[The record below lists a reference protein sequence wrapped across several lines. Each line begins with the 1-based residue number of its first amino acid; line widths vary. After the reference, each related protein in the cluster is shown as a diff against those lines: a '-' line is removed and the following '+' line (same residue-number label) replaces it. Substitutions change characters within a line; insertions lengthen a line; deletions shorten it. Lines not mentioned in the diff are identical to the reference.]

1 MVRRELSD
9 NYCFYVPNY
18 DSIDACYD
26 WAKETLNKHRND
38 PREHV
43 YTLYVHSN
51 YCCHLLLLALGLL
64 ENNHASWV
72 RLLMVIITASEIG
85 LQPSHSWL

>member
-26 WAKETLNKHRND
+26 WAKESLNKHRDD
-38 PREHV
+38 PRENV
-43 YTLYVHSN
+43 YTLCAPLPFSLS
-51 YCCHLLLLALGLL
+51 YCCQFM
-64 ENNHASWV
+64 S
-72 RLLMVIITASEIG
+72 RF
-85 LQPSHSWL
+85 LQHVMSSSVFP

>member
-18 DSIDACYD
+18 DTIDACYD
-26 WAKETLNKHRND
+26 WAKESLNKHRND

-43 YTLYVHSN
+43 YTLCVHAA
-51 YCCHLLLLALGLL
+51 LAVGFHFQLL
-64 ENNHASWV
+64 EK
-72 RLLMVIITASEIG
+72 LCTDIM
-85 LQPSHSWL
+85 P

>member
-18 DSIDACYD
+18 DTIDACYD
-26 WAKETLNKHRND
+26 WAKETLNKHRTD

-43 YTLYVHSN
+43 YTLYVPSTPYRNPFMAWIQHYTMEQSKAQWAAF
-51 YCCHLLLLALGLL
+51 LGFFQAAPQVLAK
-64 ENNHASWV
+64 
-72 RLLMVIITASEIG
+72 
-85 LQPSHSWL
+85 Q